1 MSEIG
6 GDTPGPNFG
15 PVEAALKYVGLNDDG
30 KLKDFALRE
39 QLVKHEMDFRAVGL
53 THFRTFEERVN
64 GVADTNVPLIMKYV
78 GTEQQKIKEGLLIAL
93 LGTQGMGWEEGNAFT
108 SDEIL
113 TTRGW
118 LFSKA
123 LSVAGGTSEVQL
135 NIIAKRALG
144 LPDA

>member
-1 MSEIG
+1 
-6 GDTPGPNFG
+6 
-15 PVEAALKYVGLNDDG
+15 V
-30 KLKDFALRE
+30 
-39 QLVKHEMDFRAVGL
+39 
-53 THFRTFEERVN
+53 
-64 GVADTNVPLIMKYV
+64 
-78 GTEQQKIKEGLLIAL
+78 
-93 LGTQGMGWEEGNAFT
+93 GWEEGESFNG
-108 SDEIL
+108 DEIL